1 MDDIDWGSWKPGS
14 IDPKLILDNNSNF
27 ETRRTNG
34 VWEHRIGVPHAPVI
48 ETVTLY
54 GDANPHWQFSN
65 LSLPDTTHKISFETR
80 DGVPTGKITIHE
92 V

>member
-34 VWEHRIGVPHAPVI
+34 VWEHRIGVSRTPVI

-54 GDANPHWQFSN
+54 GSADPHWQFSELN
-65 LSLPDTTHKISFETR
+65 HPETTHKISFETV
-80 DGVPTGKITIHE
+80 DGIATGKIEIGT